1 MRVAHSKLVAAIWG
15 AQMAALAVGREAR
28 DISDTEAKTPPP
40 PKPEPEKP
48 KNLPGETNR
57 QFAARM
63 KTETPND
70 HP

>member
-1 MRVAHSKLVAAIWG
+1 MRRSVVARTVGI
-15 AQMAALAVGREAR
+15 AALMALSAR
-28 DISDTEAKTPPP
+28 PLDDMTEDERKTPPS

-63 KTETPND
+63 KAEKTHD
-70 HP
+70 